1 MSQQDYA
8 YNYPIENGRKAVID
22 VGLDG
27 SPVAVDLDVEGKA
40 VERGLEMVG
49 QILELADKEP
59 VSDIHFRTDRHV
71 YINTVSGPKIVE
83 QYGRLNSTQVAGVL
97 LALVYNRNS
106 AIAMSRQLQKHER
119 ESLGRALT
127 IHRKVDFSCEGG
139 DTAAMFGSQGESSA
153 MKRGR
158 MRVQAHFS
166 STGLG
171 ITCRL
176 LRESIL
182 SLEETGLP
190 ADVISSL
197 TKLAQKKSGLA
208 LVTGAT
214 GSGKT
219 TTLAALTEW
228 IRRNLQRHIVT
239 IEDPIEFHYRDN
251 IVLKSG
257 KEIPSNTLITQQEVG
272 RDVLS
277 FKHGIHEALRKKPD
291 IILLGEIRDGDTME
305 ACMEA
310 AQTGHLVLST
320 LHTRGAARTLSRIME
335 FFPAEWQ
342 PAALK
347 RLSETLLFILSQGLL
362 PPEHG
367 DKYALAIEF
376 LRNSSISTRS
386 AIAKYCTNAATL
398 EDELP
403 QSGNVSWESSLQAL
417 YSARQISQETLKE
430 FSVENKSNKS

>member
-1 MSQQDYA
+1 MASQEYT
-8 YNYPIENGRKAVID
+8 YPFALEGGRKAVID

-27 SPVAVDLDVEGKA
+27 QPLAVDLDVDGKA
-40 VERGLEMVG
+40 VEHGLEVVSKV
-49 QILELADKEP
+49 LEISDSEAI
-59 VSDIHFRTDRHV
+59 SDIHFRTDRHIYV
-71 YINTVSGPKIVE
+71 NTVSGPRILDE
-83 QYGRLNSTQVAGVL
+83 FGRLNSTQVAGVL

-106 AIAMSRQLQKHER
+106 AIAMSRSLQKHER

-139 DTAAMFGSQGESSA
+139 DTASLFGAAGESSA
-153 MKRGR
+153 LKRGR

-166 STGLG
+166 ATGIG
-171 ITCRL
+171 ITCRI
-176 LRESIL
+176 LRESIM

-190 ADVISSL
+190 PDIIQSL
-197 TKLAQKKSGLA
+197 TTLVQKKSGLG

-214 GSGKT
+214 GSGKS
-219 TTLAALTEW
+219 TTLSALVEW
-228 IRRNLQRHIVT
+228 VRRNLKRHIVT
-239 IEDPIEFHYRDN
+239 IEDPIEYHYKDT
-251 IVLKSG
+251 ISLKG
-257 KEIPSNTLITQQEVG
+257 GREVPSSSLITQQEVG
-272 RDVLS
+272 RDVIS
-277 FKHGIHEALRKKPD
+277 FQKGIHEALRKKPD
-291 IILLGEIRDGDTME
+291 IILLGEIRDGETME

-335 FFPAEWQ
+335 FFPADWQ

-367 DKYALAIEF
+367 EKYALAVEY
-376 LRNSSISTRS
+376 LKNSSISTRS
-386 AIAKYCTNAATL
+386 AIAKYYSNSATL

-403 QSGNVSWESSLQAL
+403 QGGNLSWEASLQNL
-417 YSARQISQETLKE
+417 YSHRLISQDTMKE
-430 FSVENKSNKS
+430 FSLEQKEKK

>member
-1 MSQQDYA
+1 MNQQDFSYG
-8 YNYPIENGRKAVID
+8 YPMEGGRKAVID

-27 SPVAVDLDVEGKA
+27 SPVAVDLDVDSKA

-49 QILELADKEP
+49 QLLEFADKEP

-71 YINTVSGPKIVE
+71 YANTVSGPKIIE
-83 QYGRLNSTQVAGVL
+83 EYGRLNSSQVAGVL

-106 AIAMSRQLQKHER
+106 AIAMSRNLQKHER
-119 ESLGRALT
+119 ESLSRALT
-127 IHRKVDFSCEGG
+127 LQRKVDFSCEGG
-139 DTAAMFGSQGESSA
+139 DTAAFFGSTGEASA

-176 LRESIL
+176 LRENIL

-190 ADVISSL
+190 SDVIASL
-197 TKLAQKKSGLA
+197 TKLVQKKSGLA

-219 TTLAALTEW
+219 TTLAALIEW
-228 IRRNLQRHIVT
+228 VRRNLRRHIVT
-239 IEDPIEFHYRDN
+239 IEDPIEFHYRDS
-251 IVLKSG
+251 VSLKGG
-257 KEIPSNTLITQQEVG
+257 KEVPSNTLITQQEVG

-362 PPEHG
+362 PPEQG
-367 DKYALAIEF
+367 DRYVLAVEY
-376 LRNSSISTRS
+376 LRNASISTRS
-386 AIAKYCTNAATL
+386 AIAKYYANAATL

-403 QSGNVSWESSLQAL
+403 QSGNVSWESSLQNL
-417 YSARQISQETLKE
+417 YSSRLISQETLRE
-430 FSVENKSNKS
+430 FSVENKTVKA